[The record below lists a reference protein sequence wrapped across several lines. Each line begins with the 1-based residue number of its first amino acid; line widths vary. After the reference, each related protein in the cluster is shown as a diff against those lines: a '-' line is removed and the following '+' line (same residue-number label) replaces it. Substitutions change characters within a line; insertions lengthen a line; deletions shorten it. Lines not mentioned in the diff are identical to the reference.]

1 MYKCDHPGC
10 KYTHEK
16 MQGVTAHK
24 SAAHLT
30 PEQNAARVAKRLAT
44 MQARRSEN
52 LEAIKPIKVSK
63 ALKFSA
69 DDVFTRVEKATRI
82 LFPDPD
88 IFYERFEEI
97 AELRAAMLRIAK

>member
-10 KYTHEK
+10 KFTHEK

-44 MQARRSEN
+44 IRANKAAN
-52 LEAIKPIKVSK
+52 LEAIKPSKVSK
-63 ALKFSA
+63 VVKPTA
-69 DDVFTRVEKATRI
+69 DDIFERVEKATKI
-82 LFPDPD
+82 LFPDPSV
-88 IFYERFEEI
+88 FYERFEEI
-97 AELRAAMLRIAK
+97 AELRAAMLRVVR